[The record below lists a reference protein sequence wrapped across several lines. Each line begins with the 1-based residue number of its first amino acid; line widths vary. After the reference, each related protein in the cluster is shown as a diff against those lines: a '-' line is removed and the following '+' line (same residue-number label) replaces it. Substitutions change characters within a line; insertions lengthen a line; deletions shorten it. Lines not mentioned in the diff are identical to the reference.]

1 MAEILLNSTAILLAI
16 ILVLYLICKILEKVL
31 YGEPSKD
38 EDKENKMVVLLL
50 LSLIFLT
57 LFVKSSFGQTAE
69 YSKKQTETIMGNED
83 STIVE
88 DQKDTICYGGRE

>member
-1 MAEILLNSTAILLAI
+1 MAEIILNGVTILLTSLLI
-16 ILVLYLICKILEKVL
+16 LYLIRVILEKVL
-31 YGEPSKD
+31 YGEPSKY

-69 YSKKQTETIMGNED
+69 YDKEQSQAIKNTIE
-83 STIVE
+83 
-88 DQKDTICYGGRE
+88 QKDTICYGGKQ

>member
-1 MAEILLNSTAILLAI
+1 MAEILLNGVTILLTSLLI
-16 ILVLYLICKILEKVL
+16 LYLIRVILEKVL

-50 LSLIFLT
+50 LLLIFLT
-57 LFVKSSFGQTAE
+57 LFVKISFGQTAE
-69 YSKKQTETIMGNED
+69 YGKKQTETIMGSED

-88 DQKDTICYGGRE
+88 EQKDTICYGGRE